1 MWRTPRGAPIVE
13 SRFES
18 GRFPATLPL
27 KGQRIWDGWSASAR
41 AGDVGEAYDEVD
53 AVREGDDLEIAF
65 NCGYLLDALSVIE
78 TDGVAFEM
86 SEPLSPAVLRPE
98 GEDDYLCVVM
108 PMEKGGE

>member
-1 MWRTPRGAPIVE
+1 M
-13 SRFES
+13 
-18 GRFPATLPL
+18 
-27 KGQRIWDGWSASAR
+27 
-41 AGDVGEAYDEVD
+41 D

-86 SEPLSPAVLRPE
+86 SEALSPAVLRPE